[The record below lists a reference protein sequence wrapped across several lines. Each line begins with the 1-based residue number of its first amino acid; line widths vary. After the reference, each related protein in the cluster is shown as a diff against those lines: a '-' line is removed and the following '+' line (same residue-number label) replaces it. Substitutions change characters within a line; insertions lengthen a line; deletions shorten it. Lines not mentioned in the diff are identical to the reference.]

1 MSSPRRF
8 FLPFAALALV
18 GAATFLYSRFFAPTP
33 PTLPDAVTRSPNAS
47 AANASDDALERIFPG
62 LSQLFPDPNDW
73 RRRSPNVAVP
83 SNRSAVF
90 LFKNEP
96 ILSQDNTQI
105 TLNAC
110 TIVFLANGRDLS
122 DAERCRQ
129 AIVFESADRVV
140 LEFTKPLSSFG
151 SLKNVRFDFSS
162 FHSGEMK
169 GEVVLRSNM
178 KSPTAEDDVRF
189 QTRDLV
195 FTEKQ
200 IRTNFEFSFKIGRNN
215 GSGRGLTIDL
225 DVPLNFATPSNA
237 SASAPAPPVP
247 ADSDSAFRAR
257 LDALRQEGNL
267 GCGFSIKQIELTE
280 LDGYARFYFDQLD
293 GAPRSQPLDAASY
306 IDVRCK
312 KGVYFSSNPETFGGW
327 CVRFNDSVEVVSYRD
342 GAKAEQLLCG
352 SLYLYFQDPE
362 LEKLAAERSDYRQF
376 LGRNA
381 PTGVLAR
388 LVPSIVRAERSADA
402 PTLVRVDDGRVEI
415 SADKIQYDVRR
426 RVLNLFSNE
435 ETGESARIRAQTD
448 ARVDFSANALQIQLD
463 ENDKPQTILA
473 SGTGKLDAYPRDE
486 SGAERR
492 IQVNWQ
498 NGLRVAP
505 EPGQPEQY
513 KLSTQG
519 AVAFYFD
526 GIGTFSAREADFW
539 AQAVALPPDAAADAK
554 NAPTNARFLSN
565 VVPIAASFRDDV
577 VFQAP
582 RGDAKI
588 SDAVVVRFTTAT
600 APNDENVAPDDADAA
615 PADKSDAASFLAG
628 KSTLGD
634 ADGSTFQ
641 MRARNLDLW
650 CVLVADPEKKR
661 VAAVEIDRAAL
672 RGGVSLVENARDGT
686 PQMRVVAKEA
696 ELVAPGT
703 DEARV
708 LLVGDAS
715 TVATFQMRELA
726 LSGYH
731 VVVDRA
737 ANAFQVVGPGR
748 LIVRPPAET
757 AAQTARSPQLARLFT
772 DEPVEIAWPEAMA
785 FDGNALVFRGSEK
798 HDVLIS
804 QRAQTLSCRE
814 ARFTTSRP
822 VSIFELDAKTTEN
835 LDVATIE
842 FLGDFDRPVKIEATT
857 FGDDA
862 PDDADADSAFY
873 QAFLQN
879 LRYDRATERFVATG
893 GGTLRAHFRG
903 SDVPRLDLPGVA
915 PAVDADSDS
924 AETNA
929 ASGDASSDVW
939 RSVCLKFQ
947 NEIAGDVARREIVAT
962 GGVRAVACQAARP
975 LFDLDVDVP
984 TTQPKDAVRVAGDE
998 ARVVLVDAE
1007 NSPSAS
1013 GTPNDAASVSNEAF
1027 EIDLRRNVVFR
1038 RDDVFG
1044 RCDALKYVA
1053 EKNLA
1058 ILSGDGSNKAALYRQ
1073 AYSGAPRETLGEFAR
1088 ALFHLDTNRLEVESI
1103 SASGVAD

>member
-1 MSSPRRF
+1 MSSPRRL
-8 FLPFAALALV
+8 FLPLAALAFV
-18 GAATFLYSRFFAPTP
+18 GVATFLYSRFFAPTP
-33 PTLPDAVTRSPNAS
+33 PPLPDAATRASNAS

-96 ILSQDNTQI
+96 ILSQDRTQI

-122 DAERCRQ
+122 EAERCRQ
-129 AIVFESADRVV
+129 AIVFESTDRVV
-140 LEFTKPLSSFG
+140 LEFTKPLSNFG

-162 FHSGEMK
+162 FLSGEMK

-200 IRTNFEFSFKIGRNN
+200 IRTNFDFSFKIGRNN

-225 DVPLNFATPSNA
+225 DVPLNFATSSNA
-237 SASAPAPPVP
+237 ASAAPVP
-247 ADSDSAFRAR
+247 SDPDSAFRAR

-280 LDGYARFYFDQLD
+280 LDGYARFYFDQID
-293 GAPRSQPLDAASY
+293 DAPRSQPLDAASY

-327 CVRFNDSVEVVSYRD
+327 CVRFNDSVEVVAYRD

-381 PTGVLAR
+381 PTGALAR
-388 LVPSIVRAERSADA
+388 LVPSIVRAERAPDA

-435 ETGESARIRAQTD
+435 ENSESARIRAQTD
-448 ARVDFSANALQIQLD
+448 VRVDFSANALQIQLD

-473 SGTGKLDAYPRDE
+473 SGAGKLDAYPRDE

-526 GIGTFSAREADFW
+526 GIGAFSAREADFW
-539 AQAVALPPDAAADAK
+539 AQAVAPPPDAVSDAQ
-554 NAPTNARFLSN
+554 NAPTSARFLTN

-588 SDAVVVRFTTAT
+588 TDAVVVRFTTAT
-600 APNDENVAPDDADAA
+600 APNDENAA
-615 PADKSDAASFLAG
+615 PSPAEAATSDKSDAASFLAG

-650 CVLVADPEKKR
+650 CVLVDDPEKNR
-661 VAAVEIDRAAL
+661 VAAVEIDRATL

-757 AAQTARSPQLARLFT
+757 AAQTTRSPQLARLFT
-772 DEPVEIAWPEAMA
+772 AEPVEIAWPEAMT

-822 VSIFELDAKTTEN
+822 ISIFELDAQTTEN

-857 FGDDA
+857 FGDSA
-862 PDDADADSAFY
+862 PDDDSAFY

-903 SDVPRLDLPGVA
+903 GDVARFDLPGA
-915 PAVDADSDS
+915 DS

-929 ASGDASSDVW
+929 ASPEVW
-939 RSVCLKFQ
+939 SSVCLKFQ
-947 NEIAGDVARREIVAT
+947 NEITGDVERREVVAT
-962 GGVRAVACQAARP
+962 GGVRAVACQAPRP

-1007 NSPSAS
+1007 NTPTDAETPTGAASAS
-1013 GTPNDAASVSNEAF
+1013 NQTF

-1053 EKNLA
+1053 AKNLA